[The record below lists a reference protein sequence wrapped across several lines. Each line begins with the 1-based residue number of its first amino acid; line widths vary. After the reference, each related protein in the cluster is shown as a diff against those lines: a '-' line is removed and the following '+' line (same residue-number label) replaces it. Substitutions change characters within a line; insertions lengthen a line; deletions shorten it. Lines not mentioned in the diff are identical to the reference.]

1 MAEKFSIRNILIIL
15 LVLLMFYLA
24 YKVIDIVLIL
34 FASYVLSCS
43 FNPIVD
49 KLQEKKIP
57 REIGTALV
65 LLLTIIAILIFL
77 APALVV
83 GIKELIQFLIDLP
96 SIIHAFSTFLDN
108 TKIGSFILGKY
119 IDLSQLSVNT
129 ANLTNN
135 IISNIKSFTFALA
148 QWVTVFIAVVIITYY
163 WVANREKFKKS
174 FLMFFPL
181 NIRSKTDKIANNI
194 STQIG
199 GYIIAQVGVMFA
211 AGLFT
216 GLGLLLL
223 GVKNWFVI
231 GLLTSIFDI
240 VPIIGPIIAGVIAL
254 FMNSSSSPLFM
265 FAIVAV
271 FFIAQWLQNAWAR
284 PIVYSKFLDINPV
297 IIVLALLIAAKFLG
311 FWGVLL
317 APAMAAVCCTLVDEL
332 YVKQINNY
340 EENK

>member
-49 KLQEKKIP
+49 KLQEKNIP
-57 REIGTALV
+57 RKIGTALV
-65 LLLTIIAILIFL
+65 LLLTIIAILMFL

-119 IDLSQLSVNT
+119 IDLSQLSVNA

-135 IISNIKSFTFALA
+135 IVSNIKSFTFALA

-163 WVANREKFKKS
+163 WVANSEKFKKS

-181 NIRSKTDKIANNI
+181 NIRSKADKIANNI

-216 GLGLLLL
+216 GLGLLLI